1 MAVQI
6 LSIGFV
12 LLLLCHPI
20 NGLPSRPNSNIEFN
34 SDVEQSHL
42 LLRERSSHTAFD
54 SRHNGHTENGLLEE
68 DSEFMLVTPTSKSG
82 PRIELRALASKEEGL
97 SAKKKSSDS
106 LSRFLR
112 ETVEEGSGQSED
124 TTTATTAA
132 AATTTTASPITT
144 PRYIVAMTFAMTR
157 TYIAD
162 YNNPQTQA
170 YQTLVASI
178 VTWSEPIYKAKYGS
192 RFFRVAVKSLRAV
205 TRYRADNTEAEID
218 VEFDQSVPDIV
229 PETTEVLQQLQEA
242 ASPADLSVDTS
253 TISVLHEPKVM
264 ANVQFTTTNG
274 TTSTVTLAAVNSTA
288 YRDTTSRIKS
298 ELEPFFL
305 EDYSTNFVSL
315 NPTTYADGTVFANSY
330 VTQSNLYFT
339 YNATLPSA
347 TAIYNTMVRAAAS
360 GNLTINIVS
369 VNGTA
374 VSSGGITSRI
384 SLGTTFSLTLLAV
397 IATQSW

>member
-54 SRHNGHTENGLLEE
+54 SRQNGHTENGLLEE

-374 VSSGGITSRI
+374 VSSGSITSRI

>member
-12 LLLLCHPI
+12 LLLLCYPI

-68 DSEFMLVTPTSKSG
+68 DSELMLVTPTSKSG

-374 VSSGGITSRI
+374 VSSGSITSRI

>member
-374 VSSGGITSRI
+374 VSSGSITSRI

>member
-12 LLLLCHPI
+12 LLLLCYPI
-20 NGLPSRPNSNIEFN
+20 NGLPSRPNSNIEFY

-242 ASPADLSVDTS
+242 ASPVDLSVDTS

-374 VSSGGITSRI
+374 VSSGSITSRI

>member
-1 MAVQI
+1 MAI
-6 LSIGFV
+6 YIPSTGLA
-12 LLLLCHPI
+12 LLLLCLPI
-20 NGLPSRPNSNIEFN
+20 NVFPSQPNSNIEFY
-34 SDVEQSHL
+34 SDLEHSHL
-42 LLRERSSHTAFD
+42 LLKERGSHTAFD
-54 SRHNGHTENGLLEE
+54 PRHNGHKENGLLEE
-68 DSEFMLVTPTSKSG
+68 DSEFMMVTPTSKPS
-82 PRIELRALASKEEGL
+82 PKSEMRDLASKEEGL

-124 TTTATTAA
+124 TTPATTAA
-132 AATTTTASPITT
+132 AAATTASPITT
-144 PRYIVAMTFAMTR
+144 PRYIVAMSFAMTT

-162 YNNPQTQA
+162 YNDPQTQA
-170 YQTLVASI
+170 YQTLVTSI
-178 VTWSEPIYKAKYGS
+178 VTWTTPIYQAKYGS
-192 RFFRVAVKSLRAV
+192 RFFRVVVKSLRAV

-274 TTSTVTLAAVNSTA
+274 TSSTVTLAAVNSTA

-315 NPTTYADGTVFANSY
+315 NPTTYVDGTVFANSY

-339 YNATLPSA
+339 YDATLPSE

-374 VSSGGITSRI
+374 TSSGDVTSRI